1 MAPIKLLNLLAISSL
16 AILACT
22 FGATPANALATEHHQ
37 FARHAVY
44 GHDGIARRK
53 RDNAASKRCKARPSS
68 SAPSSST
75 SSYVAPSSTV
85 KATKAAPT
93 TLAPSYQKVSSSS
106 AAPASTSAA
115 SSGNTGSGKVG
126 LAWPNGDDSSLK
138 NYKTDKV
145 NWLYTWSPDIPD
157 SARSL
162 GFEVVPMLW
171 GENQVSEFSQKVVKG
186 YANYVLG
193 FNEPDQSGQSNMTP
207 QRAAQLWKQ
216 YIDPLQYQGY
226 KLISPAV
233 TSAPYGKTWMQEF
246 FANCTGCHF
255 DALAMHWYDVSG
267 DAFIAYVEDF
277 HKTFNLPIWV
287 TEYACQNF
295 NGGAQCSDSEIA
307 SFMGQTTS
315 FMDGADYVQAYM
327 WFGAMHDMQGVNTGN
342 QLMASS
348 GSPTQL
354 GYQFINA

>member
-1 MAPIKLLNLLAISSL
+1 MAAIKLLNLLAISSL
-16 AILACT
+16 AILACS
-22 FGATPANALATEHHQ
+22 FGATPANALATDRHHI
-37 FARHAVY
+37 ARSAAH
-44 GHDGIARRK
+44 GHDGLARRK

-68 SAPSSST
+68 SAAPAPSSS
-75 SSYVAPSSTV
+75 SDPAPSSSQ
-85 KATKAAPT
+85 APAPT
-93 TLAPSYQKVSSSS
+93 SDAPANNQ
-106 AAPASTSAA
+106 PASTSAA
-115 SSGNTGSGKVG
+115 PAPSATYTSSGNTGSGKVG
-126 LAWPNGDDSSLK
+126 LAWPNGADDSLK

-145 NWLYTWSPDIPD
+145 KWLYTWSPDIPD
-157 SARSL
+157 NAREL

-171 GENQVSEFSQKVVKG
+171 GDNQVQEFQEKVVAG

-193 FNEPDQSGQSNMTP
+193 FNEPDQAGQSNMTP
-207 QRAAQLWKQ
+207 QHAADLWKQ
-216 YIDPLQYQGY
+216 YIDPLKSQGY

-233 TSAPYGKTWMQEF
+233 TSAPAGKTWMQDF
-246 FANCTGCHF
+246 FKACDTCHF
-255 DALAMHWYDVSG
+255 DALAMHWYDVSA

-277 HKTFNLPIWV
+277 HNTFNLPIWV

-307 SFMGQTTS
+307 SFMAQTTN

-327 WFGAMHDMQGVNTGN
+327 WFGAMHDMQGVNVGN

-348 GSPTQL
+348 GGPTQL